1 MDMDRIMNG
10 LIEDEGFG
18 KPGKPG
24 RAYKD
29 SQGILTVGVG
39 RNLEFTGI
47 RFREL
52 ARLVDE
58 SMSAAQLCHRLQ
70 LAPFREW
77 WVQRNSIFFR
87 SGELFHDMIRKQA
100 LSTAES
106 RFLLEADVREAMRSA
121 EVVFGKK
128 DWHNMPALVQ
138 EVMVQVIFNL
148 GLHGFSLFKKTIAA
162 LRHHDWETAA
172 AELLDSRA
180 ARQTGQ
186 RYVRYADRLRALS
199 LDG

>member
-1 MDMDRIMNG
+1 MNMNVVMDG
-10 LIEDEGFG
+10 LIADEGFG

-29 SQGILTVGVG
+29 SLGVLTVGVG

-52 ARLVDE
+52 ARLIDE
-58 SMSAAQLCHRLQ
+58 NMPAARLCHRLN
-70 LAPFREW
+70 LAPHREW
-77 WVQRNSIFFR
+77 WVQRNVIYFR
-87 SGELFHDMIRKQA
+87 SAKVFHCLIEKDA
-100 LSTAES
+100 LSTEDS
-106 RFLLEADVREAMRSA
+106 RFLLEADVREAVRAA
-121 EVVFGKK
+121 EVVFGN
-128 DWHNMPALVQ
+128 DWHDMPAPAK
-138 EVMVQVIFNL
+138 EVAVQVIFNV
-148 GLHGFSLFKKTIAA
+148 GLHGFSQFKKTIAA
-162 LRHHDWETAA
+162 FRHHDWQKAA

-186 RYVRYADRLRALS
+186 RYVRYADTLRALS